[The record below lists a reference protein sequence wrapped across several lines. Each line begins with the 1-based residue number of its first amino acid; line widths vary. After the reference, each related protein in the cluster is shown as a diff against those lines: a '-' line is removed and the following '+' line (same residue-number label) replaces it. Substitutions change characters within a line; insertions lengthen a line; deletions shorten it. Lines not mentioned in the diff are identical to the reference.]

1 MKILYLS
8 PIFELS
14 NDPGSDRWYYF
25 CKNLVK
31 SGHQVVVIT
40 SAVDYK
46 KAKIR
51 SECRGRL
58 HTVITVDGIKIIYLW
73 SYPNFRGSFT
83 RRLIYLISFMALSVV
98 YGLFVRRLDVIY
110 SPNSPGLV
118 GYAGFLL
125 SIFQGTPLVFEVAD
139 VWPDAGIA
147 MGKLTNPYVISI
159 IKLVEN
165 VCYRRAER
173 IIALTRG
180 IKENIESKGYPTEK
194 VKLITNGID
203 PGIFHPDLFGK
214 TKELRSSL
222 GLNHRFVSLYL
233 GAHGHYNSLGTII
246 EVANCLKDDER
257 FVFVLIGDGDYKAY
271 LEKMVREL
279 SLHNV
284 IFVAPVPRMACPEY
298 LGIADV
304 FLLPN
309 LKGAFF
315 KMNLP
320 NKLFDF
326 LMAGRPIIVAGE
338 GETGDIVRQA
348 GAGFVVS
355 AEDVT
360 GIAESIRRLV
370 DLGETECK
378 KMGEKGQSFVVKNYN
393 RSNQYFQFERTL
405 LEASGQ
411 KLS

>member
-1 MKILYLS
+1 
-8 PIFELS
+8 
-14 NDPGSDRWYYF
+14 
-25 CKNLVK
+25 
-31 SGHQVVVIT
+31 
-40 SAVDYK
+40 
-46 KAKIR
+46 
-51 SECRGRL
+51 
-58 HTVITVDGIKIIYLW
+58 
-73 SYPNFRGSFT
+73 
-83 RRLIYLISFMALSVV
+83 
-98 YGLFVRRLDVIY
+98 
-110 SPNSPGLV
+110 
-118 GYAGFLL
+118 
-125 SIFQGTPLVFEVAD
+125 
-139 VWPDAGIA
+139 
-147 MGKLTNPYVISI
+147 
-159 IKLVEN
+159 
-165 VCYRRAER
+165 
-173 IIALTRG
+173 
-180 IKENIESKGYPTEK
+180 
-194 VKLITNGID
+194 
-203 PGIFHPDLFGK
+203 
-214 TKELRSSL
+214 
-222 GLNHRFVSLYL
+222 
-233 GAHGHYNSLGTII
+233 
-246 EVANCLKDDER
+246 
-257 FVFVLIGDGDYKAY
+257 VLIGDGDYKAY

-315 KMNLP
+315 K
-320 NKLFDF
+320 
-326 LMAGRPIIVAGE
+326 IIVAGE